1 MPLSLKSNFPSG
13 NARFE
18 SQSVDG
24 LVTELHFSAEPKGG
38 ALPLWWNFTLSELKP
53 ESPGPEGRKVKIV
66 WRFADSC
73 YGVHDALAIRPVIR
87 AGEQDWARMRN
98 GRPELQPDGQLWI
111 SWDID
116 YPSPSIEM
124 ALCFPYGKED
134 LKQLHAKT
142 KNYWQEDA
150 IGIGSDGRHVL
161 RWANQHGSPSATL
174 PGIYFIGRPMSG
186 DVPSSW
192 VLDGFLAEFARLKK
206 TNVLIWG
213 LPFLSGEGLHKG
225 YSGRGAPFPT
235 DANLLCVARDKERWQ
250 TRCTPALVIL
260 FEAAHGSASDG
271 LAASF
276 CKDGQAAA
284 ESEKLANLL
293 ASGLGRDV
301 AASDFKRTLSEEM
314 RSLLSVLGA
323 LYLPHLSI
331 STPWSLIGD
340 NTLSR
345 KSYREFGHKIASIL
359 AQRFK

>member
-1 MPLSLKSNFPSG
+1 MPLSLKSNFPGG

-38 ALPLWWNFTLSELKP
+38 ALPLWWNFTLTELKP
-53 ESPGPEGRKVKIV
+53 EENPSEGRKVKIV

-73 YGVHDALAIRPVIR
+73 YGVTDALTIRPVIR
-87 AGEQDWARMRN
+87 VGEQDWVRMRN

-116 YPSPSIEM
+116 HPSPSVEL

-142 KNYWQEDA
+142 KNYWNEDA

-161 RWANQHGSPSATL
+161 RWANQYGSEGGST
-174 PGIYFIGRPMSG
+174 PGIFFLGRPVSG
-186 DVPSSW
+186 DVPASW

-206 TNVLIWG
+206 SNILIWG
-213 LPFLSGEGLHKG
+213 LPFVSGEGVHKG
-225 YSGRGAPFPT
+225 YSGRGVSFPLDT
-235 DANLLCVARDKERWQ
+235 KLQCALRDKERWQ
-250 TRCTPALVIL
+250 SRCVPSMVIA
-260 FEAAHGSASDG
+260 FEATKGSAGDG
-271 LAASF
+271 IAAHF
-276 CKDGQAAA
+276 CKDSQSAA

-293 ASGLGRDV
+293 ANGLGKGVAAEDFKRPLTSEIRSFLSGLG
-301 AASDFKRTLSEEM
+301 
-314 RSLLSVLGA
+314 A
-323 LYLPHLSI
+323 LNLPHLSI
-331 STPWSLIGD
+331 SIPWSLIGD

-359 AQRFK
+359 AQRFR